1 MELLSS
7 AKQKMSDDDA
17 SCCCV
22 CVCVLVVCVIMVL
35 PVYRP
40 LSFYPRLDS
49 AVLAALDHSVTPPP
63 DSTDA
68 LRLTGR
74 NRRSGW

>member
-1 MELLSS
+1 
-7 AKQKMSDDDA
+7 MSDDDA

-74 NRRSGW
+74 KRRSGW